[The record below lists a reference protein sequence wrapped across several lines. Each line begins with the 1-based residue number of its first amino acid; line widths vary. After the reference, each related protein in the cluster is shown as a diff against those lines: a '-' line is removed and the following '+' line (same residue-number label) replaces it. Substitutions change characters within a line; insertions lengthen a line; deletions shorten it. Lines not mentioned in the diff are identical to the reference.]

1 MLLLQ
6 MKAIIA
12 MVVVILLL
20 VIIGEWLHIPPA
32 MCGMDRSVALRAVSD
47 TLVLLSL
54 RDST

>member
-20 VIIGEWLHIPPA
+20 VIIGEWLHITPA
-32 MCGMDRSVALRAVSD
+32 MVALRAVSD

-54 RDST
+54 RDSLGSTLP